1 MELRIHAGAELRC
14 DHREVC
20 VAHARAAVT
29 SRQLLHAFL
38 LLSVAFLISGTT
50 GDPDLWGHVRF
61 GQDMLALGSVRLPDT
76 YSFTADRTWINHE
89 WLAELLM
96 AVAFDWFGAAGLNLL
111 RIATIAG
118 ALILVWFAC
127 RDIGE
132 RRRVMLVA
140 VCALG
145 IFMRAHPIRP
155 QIFSLLMFAGLLTVL
170 KRSDDQR
177 SLRPLV
183 WVPVLMMA
191 WVNLHG
197 GWIVGLGFF
206 AMWGA
211 ARAITNHEHR
221 IPLACAL
228 GVTLAA
234 TLINPFGPG
243 MWHFLAETVR
253 LERPMIGDWQPLTS
267 LPAPVWMSWL
277 AGVGIIAI
285 AARSSTRDQWVRVAM
300 AASVGI
306 LAIRVSRLDAFFALA
321 SVFVAAAVL
330 PKSEPAPM
338 PSRQASGSPAL
349 AMLLALCL
357 LPFGYVMSGRIAAVP
372 VPSHMMPDSNVA
384 TYVRDAQLKGH
395 VLTWF
400 NWGEYSIWHFGPDLK
415 VSMDGRRE
423 TVYSGD
429 VVSAHLDFYFGTDQW
444 RYADQI
450 NADYVWIPKQL
461 PVARE
466 LQQHGWHRLCEG
478 DSSILLAR
486 RAHARQCEQTR
497 SAAIRLFPQL

>member
-1 MELRIHAGAELRC
+1 
-14 DHREVC
+14 
-20 VAHARAAVT
+20 VT

-61 GQDMLALGSVRLPDT
+61 GQDMFSHAAIRLPDT
-76 YSFTADRTWINHE
+76 YSFTADQPWINHE

-96 AVAFDWFGAAGLNLL
+96 AIAFDRLGPAGLNLL

-118 ALILVWFAC
+118 ALLLVWLAS

-132 RRRVMLVA
+132 RRRVMLIA

-145 IFMRAHPIRP
+145 IYLRAHPIRP
-155 QIFSLLMFAGLLTVL
+155 QMFSLLMFALLLTVL

-177 SLRPLV
+177 SLRPLA
-183 WVPVLMMA
+183 WVPVLMVA

-197 GWIVGLGFF
+197 GWVVGLGFF
-206 AMWGA
+206 ALWSA
-211 ARAITNHEHR
+211 ARAIANHEHR
-221 IPLACAL
+221 MPLAGAL

-234 TLINPFGPG
+234 TLVNPYGPA
-243 MWHFLAETVR
+243 MWQFLAATVR
-253 LERPMIGDWQPLTS
+253 LERPMIGDWQPLTK
-267 LPAPVWMSWL
+267 LPALLWMSWL
-277 AGVGIIAI
+277 AGAAMLAI
-285 AARSSTRDQWVRVAM
+285 AARSSAREKWVRVAI
-300 AASVGI
+300 AASLGI
-306 LAIRVSRLDAFFALA
+306 VAIRVSRLDAFFALA
-321 SVFVAAAVL
+321 SAFAAAAVL
-330 PKSEPAPM
+330 PKSEPVPM
-338 PSRQASGSPAL
+338 PSPHPSGSPAL

-357 LPFGYVMSGRIAAVP
+357 LPIGYLVVERIVAVP
-372 VPSHMMPDSNVA
+372 VPGHMMPDSNVA
-384 TYVRDAQLKGH
+384 AYVRDAQLKGH

-429 VVSAHLDFYFGTDQW
+429 VVSAHLDFYYGTNQW
-444 RYADQI
+444 RYADAI
-450 NADYVWIPKQL
+450 NADYVLIPKQL

-486 RAHARQCEQTR
+486 RAHARQCEHTR
-497 SAAIRLFPQL
+497 SDAIRLFPQL